1 MRCSI
6 SATESG
12 TLRTQAQ
19 KTFARIPNYSYF
31 DLAANVN
38 IAKRMTLGVTINNL
52 LDKDPPI
59 IPARGGALTYSINGW
74 QNSPVNFYDIYGRY
88 IQFSVTT
95 NF

>member
-1 MRCSI
+1 M
-6 SATESG
+6 
-12 TLRTQAQ
+12 
-19 KTFARIPNYSYF
+19 
-31 DLAANVN
+31 AANVN
-38 IAKRMTLGVTINNL
+38 IAKRMTLGVTINNM